1 MRNLLR
7 MALASV
13 LFAAWPIL
21 VMGQNKLP
29 VSASKST
36 QGKAAG
42 EQNFRTNVDETFD
55 LDIDERTFTRENFEA
70 STSVATNPSAGL
82 DLQVGVALSAGR
94 IDVLLRNVR
103 GQVRFHGTLDRVLD
117 AIGARLATSPP

>member
-1 MRNLLR
+1 MRNFLR
-7 MALASV
+7 VALASL

-21 VMGQNKLP
+21 IMGQNKLP
-29 VSASKST
+29 VSASKNT

-70 STSVATNPSAGL
+70 STSVATDPSGGL
-82 DLQVGVALSAGR
+82 DLQIGVALSAGR

-103 GQVRFHGTLDRVLD
+103 GQVRFRGTLSRVLD
-117 AIGARLATSPP
+117 AIGSRRAASPP